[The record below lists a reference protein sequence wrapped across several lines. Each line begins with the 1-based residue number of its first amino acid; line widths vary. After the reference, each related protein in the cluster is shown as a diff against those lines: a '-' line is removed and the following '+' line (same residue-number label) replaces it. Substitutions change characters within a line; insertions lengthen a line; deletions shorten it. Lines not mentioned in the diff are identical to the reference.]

1 MEDGAK
7 TIEWL
12 ERGLQERDPN
22 MTWIKSDREFKF
34 LHHNDRFR
42 KILQQVGFADTESRV
57 IEESGAASVSW
68 SLIVAGAIV
77 TVLLISLVA
86 IYFLEVR

>member
-1 MEDGAK
+1 M
-7 TIEWL
+7 
-12 ERGLQERDPN
+12 
-22 MTWIKSDREFKF
+22 
-34 LHHNDRFR
+34 
-42 KILQQVGFADTESRV
+42 V
-57 IEESGAASVSW
+57 EESVPASVSW